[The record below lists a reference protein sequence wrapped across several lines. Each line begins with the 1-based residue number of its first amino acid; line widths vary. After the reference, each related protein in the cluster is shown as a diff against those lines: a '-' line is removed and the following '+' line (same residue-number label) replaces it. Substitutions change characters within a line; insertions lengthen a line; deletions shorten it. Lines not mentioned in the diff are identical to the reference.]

1 MEYAESLL
9 SGFDNNVDD
18 AINEDGMKPDRVD
31 IHEVFQIFEELGK
44 GMSS

>member
-18 AINEDGMKPDRVD
+18 VIKGDDMKPDPVD
-31 IHEVFQIFEELGK
+31 IRKAFHFYKELGK
-44 GMSS
+44 GISS